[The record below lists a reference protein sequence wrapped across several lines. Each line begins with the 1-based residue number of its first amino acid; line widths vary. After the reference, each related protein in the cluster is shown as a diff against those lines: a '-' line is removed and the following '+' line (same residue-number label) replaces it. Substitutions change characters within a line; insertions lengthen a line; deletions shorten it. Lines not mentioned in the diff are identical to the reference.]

1 MLELNHSTLQQAIRD
16 LPTHEAP
23 GFVWEAIEDGLAL
36 EDQLATDLKKLPQYE
51 APDAIWEQLDR
62 QLGQKQTPSNWSVRV
77 NRRWMVA
84 AAAMLILVA
93 GWWLIRSG
101 ETEEVAIAFSE
112 VQLDDRL
119 RSTLDEKEDDAF
131 GLIEELCQSR
141 APVCDLPDFKNLK
154 SELEELND
162 AKTSLKSALGDYGD
176 DPGLTAQLV
185 RIERERSEL
194 LRQMMSMI

>member
-23 GFVWEAIEDGLAL
+23 GFVWEAIEEGLAL
-36 EDQLATDLKKLPQYE
+36 ETQLATDLKKLPQYE
-51 APDAIWEQLDR
+51 APDFIWEQLD
-62 QLGQKQTPSNWSVRV
+62 QKLDQQVTPKSWSVRI

-84 AAAMLILVA
+84 AAAMLILIA
-93 GWWLIRSG
+93 GWWMIQTG
-101 ETEEVAIAFSE
+101 QTTESIAVTQ

-119 RSTLDEKEDDAF
+119 RAPLEEQEDDAF
-131 GLIEELCQSR
+131 VMIETLCQSR

-162 AKTSLKSALGDYGD
+162 AKSSLKSALGEYGD